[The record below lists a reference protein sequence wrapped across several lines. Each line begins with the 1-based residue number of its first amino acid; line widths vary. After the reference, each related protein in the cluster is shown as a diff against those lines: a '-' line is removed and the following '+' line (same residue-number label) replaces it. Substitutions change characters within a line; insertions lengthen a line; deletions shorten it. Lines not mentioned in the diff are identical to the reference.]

1 VTRPGAASPIGI
13 LAAIAGLTLCAP
25 NNARAD
31 WNLTVIRTFG
41 DGAGVPTGT
50 LVWGPGGSLY
60 GTRGTTID
68 NETGSLGGAVFELTP
83 PVPPNSGPWSATVL
97 HQFAQRSPGSGVM
110 VEQETGRLYV
120 TADGGY
126 AAGVAINLIPHGTG
140 ADETWTSSLLHKFAV
155 IEFEPYLVH
164 MPGVVMDQSRNLF
177 GVFPYGGP
185 FHYGIAYRLMP
196 GEAGWTKNTLF
207 AFTGGTVGGVPSGP
221 LLIGPNGSLY
231 GVSLG
236 GGIQTEGSFGYGTV
250 YQLTPPGP
258 GATTWTHQVI
268 YNFANGADGQLPAGP
283 LVSDGNGNLYGTSL
297 IRDPSDPPT
306 YGSVIAFEL
315 SPPAAGQTAWT
326 ETTLATI
333 PETPLT
339 SLVLPA
345 GLIFDGAGNLYG
357 ATASGGD
364 SSLGSIFRLSP
375 PVAGHTEWTETQ
387 IYSFAGG
394 MGGAYP
400 NGGLLLDSVG
410 NLYGTT
416 TAGGKTSG
424 GDPTSG
430 FGIAFELSP

>member
-1 VTRPGAASPIGI
+1 MPRVT
-13 LAAIAGLTLCAP
+13 
-25 NNARAD
+25 D
-31 WNLTVIRTFG
+31 
-41 DGAGVPTGT
+41 
-50 LVWGPGGSLY
+50 
-60 GTRGTTID
+60 
-68 NETGSLGGAVFELTP
+68 
-83 PVPPNSGPWSATVL
+83 
-97 HQFAQRSPGSGVM
+97 
-110 VEQETGRLYV
+110 
-120 TADGGY
+120 
-126 AAGVAINLIPHGTG
+126 
-140 ADETWTSSLLHKFAV
+140 
-155 IEFEPYLVH
+155 
-164 MPGVVMDQSRNLF
+164 
-177 GVFPYGGP
+177 
-185 FHYGIAYRLMP
+185 
-196 GEAGWTKNTLF
+196 
-207 AFTGGTVGGVPSGP
+207 
-221 LLIGPNGSLY
+221 
-231 GVSLG
+231 
-236 GGIQTEGSFGYGTV
+236 
-250 YQLTPPGP
+250 
-258 GATTWTHQVI
+258 
-268 YNFANGADGQLPAGP
+268 FANGADGQLPAGP

-400 NGGLLLDSVG
+400 SGGLLLDSAG